1 MPISR
6 EVGVERRAVIFKL
19 ELLCCRMI
27 GSYPGE
33 GGGEYRENG
42 EQLHFG
48 CGKKKGNYASVV

>member
-27 GSYPGE
+27 GSYPG
-33 GGGEYRENG
+33 GGGGRENG

-48 CGKKKGNYASVV
+48 CGKKKDNYASVV